1 MKIQAL
7 VRKCPKL
14 NPSKEQQEQI
24 ALISRAAMNFL
35 QKRGHPMWV
44 LERLQVFEKRWAL
57 QAQSKKRQLREGRT
71 GCGKELGSA

>member
-7 VRKCPKL
+7 VQKCPKL

-35 QKRGHPMWV
+35 P
-44 LERLQVFEKRWAL
+44 E
-57 QAQSKKRQLREGRT
+57 EGSSHM
-71 GCGKELGSA
+71 GLGKTAGF